1 MEGRCDNMKKN
12 ISTPTTNDLLSTEDL
27 VMMSC
32 DDVQKYMAKQKEKY
46 LSMHTAPITQGKG
59 SDNGGQPAY
68 PIRTSLTA
76 AGLSASPRKRT

>member
-1 MEGRCDNMKKN
+1 MKKN
-12 ISTPTTNDLLSTEDL
+12 VSTPATNDLLSTEDL

-59 SDNGGQPAY
+59 SDKRWTTRVPDKNKPDGRRV
-68 PIRTSLTA
+68 IRKPTKED
-76 AGLSASPRKRT
+76 GEKK